1 MCRRH
6 AEHDDVTS
14 LKRKSAVS
22 NGKAACGAGFRR
34 KGESWGIALLQGA
47 TQEQD
52 FIAAIAFVLRER
64 ADKG

>member
-34 KGESWGIALLQGA
+34 KGGIMGDRLACKAQRKSK
-47 TQEQD
+47 
-52 FIAAIAFVLRER
+52 VLP
-64 ADKG
+64 